1 MSHYSTLKEIFK
13 RVKNLQ
19 LTDADLGKRIMTDL
33 KLESIDVAELAD
45 EIEKNFN
52 VNLLKSLREKPASDA
67 NPLNFSISEL
77 LELIEKK

>member
-19 LTDADLGKRIMTDL
+19 VTDADLGKRIMTDL

-67 NPLNFSISEL
+67 NPLNFSIGEL